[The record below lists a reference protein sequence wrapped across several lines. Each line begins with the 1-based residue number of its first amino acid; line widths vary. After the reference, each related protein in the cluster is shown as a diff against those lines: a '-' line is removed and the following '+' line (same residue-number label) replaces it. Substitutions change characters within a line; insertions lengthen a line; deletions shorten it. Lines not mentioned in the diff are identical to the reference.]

1 MSFVRLA
8 QSGFFNGLSFHR
20 VVPGFV
26 VQGGDP
32 RGDGYGGPGFSV
44 RCEYNQRPYG
54 RGALGMALSGKD
66 TGGSQFFIALEPQPH
81 LDGSYTQFGQVLSGM
96 DVLEKIRPGDVID
109 RIDIDGTLLNSRRE
123 ISPRNHAAIAAA
135 GAAGVRIALVTGR
148 RYPAAKTIADL
159 LPGRPTLVLHNG
171 GLVIEESV
179 AIRVRPL
186 ARSSAIAVLT
196 FAKSVG
202 ADPVVHFG
210 QAGEGLLYVENA
222 SPSHTLLAYYLSR
235 SHPDVRVVQN
245 LEAAVAGKDEDPLQ
259 VMFGGSMREMSA
271 LAVAIEERGL
281 EVSALR
287 TVYPKDDLSLIDVVD
302 PAVDKSEALGFLCA
316 RWGAELG
323 EVLAIGDNWNDRKM
337 LLAAGKGCVMGNAD
351 PELQALGL
359 EVIPGND
366 EDGVAWAV
374 ERFVLPGAAGI
385 KGE

>member
-1 MSFVRLA
+1 MFPKAAPRVLA
-8 QSGFFNGLSFHR
+8 L
-20 VVPGFV
+20 
-26 VQGGDP
+26 
-32 RGDGYGGPGFSV
+32 
-44 RCEYNQRPYG
+44 
-54 RGALGMALSGKD
+54 
-66 TGGSQFFIALEPQPH
+66 
-81 LDGSYTQFGQVLSGM
+81 
-96 DVLEKIRPGDVID
+96 
-109 RIDIDGTLLNSRRE
+109 DIDGTLLNSRRE
-123 ISPRNHAAIAAA
+123 ISPRNHAAVTAA
-135 GAAGVRIALVTGR
+135 GEAGVRIALVTGR
-148 RYPAAKTIADL
+148 RYPAAKRIADL

-171 GLVIEESV
+171 GLVVEESV

-196 FAKSVG
+196 FGKSLG

-235 SHPDVRVVQN
+235 SHPDVRVVEN
-245 LEAAVAGKDEDPLQ
+245 LEAAVAGKDADPLQ

-271 LAVAIEERGL
+271 LAVAIEERGFD
-281 EVSALR
+281 VSALR

-302 PAVDKSEALGFLCA
+302 PTVDKSEALRFLCA
-316 RWGAELG
+316 RWGVELG

-351 PELQALGL
+351 PELRALGL

-374 ERFVLPGAAGI
+374 ERFVLQGAAEI
-385 KGE
+385 KGK